1 MFYPDETS
9 FEGYECNNMTK
20 STSSISK
27 LETALRIHNA
37 KNIISLIY
45 NIYKKSI
52 IILIM
57 YKNREY
63 YAIHILYIY
72 IYDFFFKWK
81 NIYDYKISK

>member
-1 MFYPDETS
+1 MRPVLKVMNVIIWPS
-9 FEGYECNNMTK
+9 QH
-20 STSSISK
+20 TSSISK

-63 YAIHILYIY
+63 YAIHILYIHM
-72 IYDFFFKWK
+72 IFFL
-81 NIYDYKISK
+81 NGKISMITK

>member
-1 MFYPDETS
+1 
-9 FEGYECNNMTK
+9 MTK

-63 YAIHILYIY
+63 YAIHILYIHM
-72 IYDFFFKWK
+72 IFFL
-81 NIYDYKISK
+81 NGKISMITK

>member
-9 FEGYECNNMTK
+9 FEGYECNNMTR

-63 YAIHILYIY
+63 YAIHILYIHM
-72 IYDFFFKWK
+72 IFFL
-81 NIYDYKISK
+81 NGKISMITK